1 MNTNTKSRQHGSIAV
16 PGQPVNLPGLR
27 QIPESLV
34 LHTPA
39 APVKTAHLNSVKA
52 GPQAGEVLR
61 CRDVLAMQIQDGCP
75 VGMGL
80 LGYHHVHRNCAVR
93 RFGVNPVAETRKLR
107 TGYHSLT
114 GNCQR
119 SCSSAYWS
127 RLVKRRRALLES
139 NPPRNSQLET
149 HRGR

>member
-1 MNTNTKSRQHGSIAV
+1 TLVVFGSTIQNSTAPSPARV
-16 PGQPVNLPGLR
+16 VMALPDNS
-27 QIPESLV
+27 SLV
-34 LHTPA
+34 FEGDFTSI
-39 APVKTAHLNSVKA
+39 TSS
-52 GPQAGEVLR
+52 GEPISHFSALSF
-61 CRDVLAMQIQDGCP
+61 RDCVSEPGTDG
-75 VGMGL
+75 VNRDG
-80 LGYHHVHRNCAVR
+80 
-93 RFGVNPVAETRKLR
+93 GVNPVAETRKLR

>member
-1 MNTNTKSRQHGSIAV
+1 MGEYEYQLVQEIKALRSDIQKLPDEFVTKLAKAIDRE
-16 PGQPVNLPGLR
+16 LR
-27 QIPESLV
+27 PFFY
-34 LHTPA
+34 T
-39 APVKTAHLNSVKA
+39 
-52 GPQAGEVLR
+52 
-61 CRDVLAMQIQDGCP
+61 
-75 VGMGL
+75 
-80 LGYHHVHRNCAVR
+80 
-93 RFGVNPVAETRKLR
+93 GVNPVAETRKLR